1 VNASNIP
8 TRDRLAQ
15 LRALLRERIVML
27 DGAMGTLL
35 QGHQLSEADYRG
47 TRFAGHDR
55 QLAGNND
62 LLSLTQPEIVRDAH
76 RIYFEAG
83 ADIVETNT
91 FTSTAIAQADYGL
104 EHLAHELNL
113 AGARLAREA
122 ADAMTTPERPRF
134 VAGAIG
140 PTNRTLS
147 LSPDVE
153 DPAYR
158 AIDYATLRRA
168 YVDQI
173 RGLVEGGVDLL
184 LFETIIDTLN
194 VKAAIMAA
202 FDVFDQLGME
212 LPIMISAT
220 VTDRSGRILSGQT
233 MAAFWRSVAHARP
246 ISVGLNCALGAA
258 AMRPYVAELAELAG
272 CAISCY
278 PNAGLPNAFGEYDEL
293 PEQTAAELREFVDSG
308 LVNIVGGCCGTTP
321 AHVRAIAEL
330 VRGCQPRPLPELR
343 PVEPCNADSAS
354 HFAGLEPLTINRDTG
369 FVMIGERTNVTGSKQ
384 FAKLIKSGAFDK
396 ALDVAIS
403 QVRNGANIIDV
414 NMDEGM
420 LDSEQAMRT
429 FLNLIGSEPEV
440 ARVPIMIDSSKWSVI
455 EVGLECVQGKAIVNS
470 LSLKEGEADFLSKA
484 ATVQRHGAALVVMA
498 FDEQGQAETAAR
510 KLAICRRAYGLLTD
524 KLGFN
529 PTDIIFDPNVL
540 AVATGIAEHDRFA
553 LEFIEATRA
562 IKRECPGARVSGGI
576 SNLSFSFRGND
587 AVREAMHSAFLFH
600 AIAAGLDM
608 GIVNAGQL
616 VVYED
621 IDPELRERVEDV
633 LFARR
638 PDATDRLIELAGR
651 LHGKRSEK
659 LLDLSWREQPVAKRL
674 EHALVHGITDF
685 IEADTEQA
693 RQTFARPL
701 QVIEG
706 PLMDG
711 MRVVGD
717 LFGAGKMFLPQVVK
731 SARVMKRAVAY
742 LMPFMEAEQDG
753 GKLEA
758 AGKVVLATVK
768 GDVHDIGKNIVAV
781 VLRCNNYE
789 VVDLG
794 VMVPAETILETA
806 RELGADIIGLSG
818 LITPSLDEMVHV
830 AKEMQRQKF
839 EVPLLIGGATTSRQH
854 TAVKI
859 APCFEHP
866 TVHVLDASRVVNVV
880 ADLLDRERR
889 SKLDSQ
895 NRAEQ
900 ADLRE
905 LHKRRKQHPITPLV
919 RARRQAPALQFGE
932 LSVPR
937 AIGRQVIDDVSLA
950 EVARY
955 IDWTFFFT
963 AWDLRGV
970 FPAIL
975 EHPKYGEAAR
985 DLYAQGQA
993 LLAELI
999 AGNKLGLRAVQGFW
1013 PANRDGDDIV
1023 LWQPGAI
1030 GQRELTRFC
1039 MLRQQTIRG
1048 PIAPPGSAVPAAP
1061 SPEALP
1067 SQWAQRD
1074 PSSAE
1079 PVYRSL
1085 ADFVAPIDS
1094 GLVDHVGAFAC
1105 TAGVGADELAL
1116 AYQAAHDDYRMI
1128 MVKALADRLAEAYAE
1143 LLHQRARRAWYAPDE
1158 RLTSEQLIAERYRGI
1173 RPAFGYPACP
1183 DHTEKAKLFALL
1195 DAPAQGIALTE
1206 TYAMTPGASV
1216 SGIYLGHPDSRYFSL
1231 GKIGRDQIEDYARRK
1246 RMSVTEVERW
1256 LAPNLGY
1263 EADPAGAAA

>member
-1 VNASNIP
+1 
-8 TRDRLAQ
+8 LAQ

-47 TRFAGHDR
+47 TGREAWRGTRFANHDR
-55 QLAGNND
+55 QLKGNND
-62 LLSLTQPEIVRDAH
+62 LLSLTQPDIVRGAH
-76 RIYFEAG
+76 KIYFEAG

-91 FTSTAIAQADYGL
+91 FTSTSIAQADYGL
-104 EHLAHELNL
+104 EQLAHELNV

-122 ADAMTTPERPRF
+122 ADELSTPERPRF

-158 AIDYATLRRA
+158 AIDYTTLRRA
-168 YVDQI
+168 YVEQI
-173 RGLVEGGVDLL
+173 RGLIEGGVDLL

-202 FDVFDQLGME
+202 FDVFDELGVE

-233 MAAFWRSVAHARP
+233 MTAFWRSIAHAKP

-330 VRGCQPRPLPELR
+330 VRGCRPRPLPAEL
-343 PVEPCNADSAS
+343 PMSDAGAEPREPAS
-354 HFAGLEPLTINRDTG
+354 HFAGLEPLTIDRSTG

-384 FAKLIKSGAFDK
+384 FAKLIKSNAYDK

-455 EVGLECVQGKAIVNS
+455 EAGLECVQGKAIVNS
-470 LSLKEGEADFLSKA
+470 ISLKEGEADFLSKA
-484 ATVQRHGAALVVMA
+484 ATIQRHGAGMVVMA

-510 KLAICRRAYGLLTD
+510 KLEICKRAYELLTGR
-524 KLGFN
+524 LGVD

-540 AVATGIAEHDRFA
+540 AVATGMAEHDRFA
-553 LEFIEATRA
+553 LEFIEAARL
-562 IKRECPGARVSGGI
+562 IKRECPGARISGGI

-587 AVREAMHSAFLFH
+587 TVREAMHSAFLFH

-616 VVYED
+616 IVYED
-621 IDPELRERVEDV
+621 IAPELRERVEDV

-638 PDATDRLIELAGR
+638 PDATDRLIELAGQ
-651 LHGKRSEK
+651 LQSKRSEK
-659 LLDLSWREQPVAKRL
+659 VLDLSWREQPVAKRL
-674 EHALVHGITDF
+674 EHALVQGITDF
-685 IEADTEQA
+685 IEADTEEA

-701 QVIEG
+701 EVIEG

-742 LMPFMEAEQDG
+742 LMPYMEAEQDG

-758 AGKVVLATVK
+758 AGKVVIATVK

-789 VVDLG
+789 VIDLG
-794 VMVPAETILETA
+794 VMVPAATILETA
-806 RELGADIIGLSG
+806 REVGADIIGLSG
-818 LITPSLDEMVHV
+818 LITPSLDEMVYV

-839 EVPLLIGGATTSRQH
+839 QLPLLIGGATTSRQH

-859 APCFEHP
+859 APNYEQP

-880 ADLLDRERR
+880 SDLLDVERR
-889 SKLDSQ
+889 GNLDRR

-905 LHKRRKQHPITPLV
+905 LHKRRKQNPITPLV
-919 RARRQAPALQFGE
+919 RARRQAPRLQFGHQPE
-932 LSVPR
+932 LPR
-937 AIGRQVIDDVSLA
+937 TLGRQVIDDVRLA
-950 EVARY
+950 EVAEY

-985 DLYAQGQA
+985 DLYAQGQS

-999 AGNKLGLRAVQGFW
+999 AGERLGLRAVQGFW
-1013 PANRDGDDIV
+1013 PANSDGDDIV
-1023 LWQPGAI
+1023 LWQPDAI

-1039 MLRQQTIRG
+1039 MLRQQT
-1048 PIAPPGSAVPAAP
+1048 
-1061 SPEALP
+1061 E
-1067 SQWAQRD
+1067 RD
-1074 PSSAE
+1074 PNAIE

-1085 ADFVAPIDS
+1085 ADFVAPLDS
-1094 GLVDHVGAFAC
+1094 GLVDYVGAFAC
-1105 TAGVGADELAL
+1105 TAGVNADAIAAE
-1116 AYQAAHDDYRMI
+1116 YEAAHDDYRAI

-1143 LLHQRARRAWYAPDE
+1143 LLHERARRAWYAPDE
-1158 RLTSEQLIAERYRGI
+1158 RMSKAGLIGENYRGI

-1183 DHTEKAKLFALL
+1183 DHTEKAKLFELL

-1231 GKIGRDQIEDYARRK
+1231 GKIGRDQVEDYAARK
-1246 RMSVTEVERW
+1246 RMSVAEVERW

-1263 EADPAGAAA
+1263 EQDAAGEAA